1 MVSTRGVKPR
11 YYEGEVVLCYEPD
24 PAKTKV
30 LYDSKILEIIHS
42 KDESGRKFVEFL
54 IHFQGWNQTWDRLVT
69 EDFIL
74 KDTTENRQLQK
85 ELAEKAQLTS
95 TFKIHRGGNWYR
107 RDRKKQRSKL
117 SIKGGGSGGGGEGGS
132 LEVAVKV
139 EPAASAAAGADDSA
153 DDSRPPPPG
162 AAPSHDE
169 SDSSSVDGGGGGAG
183 VVSGRPIAIPLSDY
197 MRQLLENDYHLVT
210 HSNKLL
216 KLPAK
221 PNVLT
226 ILENYVI
233 DFAMNIV
240 SSNQEKSTRSS
251 SHPPLTLDAIRR
263 NINLCKEVA
272 DGLRIYFDF
281 TLRDFLLYNLEREQ
295 CNQMFF
301 NFKIEPNSETCSS
314 PVKQEE
320 VENGIFVNAGSGSPV
335 YSCDKEASD
344 GGGRRKSLRSHRFE
358 LTNGT
363 TPKSAPL
370 IKEEHVDSTQ
380 SLVAN
385 SAPPARQEP
394 FITQIM
400 EWKLIPPNVLNKL
413 PLTPSQV
420 YGATHLSRLFV
431 KLPELMPSGMAE
443 KKLDVCL
450 RHFSSILKYLEAHPE
465 WFDESHYQDNC
476 ASLADT
482 SELMSN

>member
-11 YYEGEVVLCYEPD
+11 YYVGEVVLCYEPD

-30 LYDSKILEIIHS
+30 LYDSKILRILHS

-54 IHFQGWNQTWDRLVT
+54 IHFQGWNPTWDRFVT

-95 TFKIHRGGNWYR
+95 TFKIHRGGNWYK

-117 SIKGGGSGGGGEGGS
+117 SIKGRES
-132 LEVAVKV
+132 LE
-139 EPAASAAAGADDSA
+139 AASAASKAEEEE
-153 DDSRPPPPG
+153 
-162 AAPSHDE
+162 AAAEEEGEGEEAPVAPVCHQDE
-169 SDSSSVDGGGGGAG
+169 LSDSSVDAG
-183 VVSGRPIAIPLSDY
+183 PLPVTVPLSDNI
-197 MRQLLENDYHLVT
+197 RHLLENDYHLVT
-210 HSNKLL
+210 QSNKLL

-233 DFAMNIV
+233 DYAMNLV

-251 SHPPLTLDAIRR
+251 THPPLSLDAIRR

-281 TLRDFLLYNLEREQ
+281 TLRDFLLYNLERDQ

-301 NFKIEPNSETCSS
+301 NLKIEPNSEAFSTT
-314 PVKQEE
+314 VKQEE
-320 VENGIFVNAGSGSPV
+320 IENGVLPNANACPISPV
-335 YSCDKEASD
+335 YSDKEAPHSTD
-344 GGGRRKSLRSHRFE
+344 GSRRKSLRSHRTGGFE
-358 LTNGT
+358 FTNGT
-363 TPKSAPL
+363 SGKSAPL
-370 IKEEHVDSTQ
+370 MKEENLDSTQ
-380 SLVAN
+380 SLNAN
-385 SAPPARQEP
+385 SVPQNAPARQET

-400 EWKLIPPNVLNKL
+400 EWKLVPPNVLKKL
-413 PLTPSQV
+413 PLSPSQI
-420 YGATHLSRLFV
+420 YGATHLARLFV

-465 WFDESHYQDNC
+465 WFDESHYQENC
-476 ASLADT
+476 GNLSVPT
-482 SELMSN
+482 ECMSN